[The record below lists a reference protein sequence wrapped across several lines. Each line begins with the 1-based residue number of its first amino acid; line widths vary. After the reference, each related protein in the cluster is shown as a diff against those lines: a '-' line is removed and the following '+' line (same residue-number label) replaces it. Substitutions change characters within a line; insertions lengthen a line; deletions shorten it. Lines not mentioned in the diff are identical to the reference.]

1 MWCYSGALCCNVI
14 ESVTSS
20 RHLLTE
26 WTKIPRCRG
35 LKMKAGYLLW
45 RQAYFW
51 FRDWNE
57 KRAET
62 GEKKILKGILKRWH
76 HWSHSTWGPG
86 FISAVRNDWTLSIAW
101 SWVQIKVRILHAGK
115 SSMFIIHQARFAMK
129 DLPFAPHFPL
139 QGEGISCSA
148 VVSNI
153 ELWVRCSSARLCK
166 IRL

>member
-20 RHLLTE
+20 RHLLSE

-62 GEKKILKGILKRWH
+62 RREKKSLRGFWKDDITDLTALEVLDLSVLFVMIEHSVLLGVESKLK
-76 HWSHSTWGPG
+76 SE
-86 FISAVRNDWTLSIAW
+86 FYTLVKAAW
-101 SWVQIKVRILHAGK
+101 LLHIKQGLPWRIYP
-115 SSMFIIHQARFAMK
+115 
-129 DLPFAPHFPL
+129 LPFIF
-139 QGEGISCSA
+139 
-148 VVSNI
+148 
-153 ELWVRCSSARLCK
+153 LCK
-166 IRL
+166 EKESHAALW

>member
-20 RHLLTE
+20 RHLLTK

-62 GEKKILKGILKRWH
+62 RREKKSLRGFWKDDITDLTALEVLDLSVLFVMIEHSVLLGVESKLKSEFYTLVKAAWLSSSKVCH
-76 HWSHSTWGPG
+76 EG
-86 FISAVRNDWTLSIAW
+86 FTLCPS
-101 SWVQIKVRILHAGK
+101 
-115 SSMFIIHQARFAMK
+115 F
-129 DLPFAPHFPL
+129 
-139 QGEGISCSA
+139 
-148 VVSNI
+148 
-153 ELWVRCSSARLCK
+153 SSARRRNLMQRCGK
-166 IRL
+166 QHRAVG